1 MGYVSTRMKKEIN
14 IESIVTIHYFEY
26 MKNFVF
32 QGESHDFWELL
43 YVDKGEVSVRAE
55 NEWLTLHAGDII
67 FHRPNEFHAFES
79 IGEKA
84 PNLVAISFYCFSPA
98 MHLFQK
104 LHTTLTLE
112 ERTIISQIIAEA
124 RLAFSTPLHEPR
136 IEQVHISEEAPFG
149 AQQLITLYLELFLI
163 TIQRNRSSSGQLEHS
178 PEPPLMESP
187 ANITAKQNQFQQIST
202 YMEEQYLRPPDSSTD
217 LLPILDQPFCLTGTV
232 PQRKKLRCD
241 RIFQSDED

>member
-163 TIQRNRSSSGQLEHS
+163 TIQRNR
-178 PEPPLMESP
+178 
-187 ANITAKQNQFQQIST
+187 
-202 YMEEQYLRPPDSSTD
+202 YM
-217 LLPILDQPFCLTGTV
+217 
-232 PQRKKLRCD
+232 
-241 RIFQSDED
+241 

>member
-84 PNLVAISFYCFSPA
+84 PNLVAISFYCFSPRHA
-98 MHLFQK
+98 LVPETTHHSDFRRTYDHL
-104 LHTTLTLE
+104 
-112 ERTIISQIIAEA
+112 
-124 RLAFSTPLHEPR
+124 
-136 IEQVHISEEAPFG
+136 
-149 AQQLITLYLELFLI
+149 
-163 TIQRNRSSSGQLEHS
+163 
-178 PEPPLMESP
+178 
-187 ANITAKQNQFQQIST
+187 
-202 YMEEQYLRPPDSSTD
+202 TD
-217 LLPILDQPFCLTGTV
+217 HC
-232 PQRKKLRCD
+232 
-241 RIFQSDED
+241 

>member
-98 MHLFQK
+98 MH
-104 LHTTLTLE
+104 
-112 ERTIISQIIAEA
+112 
-124 RLAFSTPLHEPR
+124 
-136 IEQVHISEEAPFG
+136 
-149 AQQLITLYLELFLI
+149 
-163 TIQRNRSSSGQLEHS
+163 
-178 PEPPLMESP
+178 
-187 ANITAKQNQFQQIST
+187 
-202 YMEEQYLRPPDSSTD
+202 
-217 LLPILDQPFCLTGTV
+217 
-232 PQRKKLRCD
+232 
-241 RIFQSDED
+241 

>member
-79 IGEKA
+79 IGK
-84 PNLVAISFYCFSPA
+84 
-98 MHLFQK
+98 
-104 LHTTLTLE
+104 
-112 ERTIISQIIAEA
+112 
-124 RLAFSTPLHEPR
+124 
-136 IEQVHISEEAPFG
+136 
-149 AQQLITLYLELFLI
+149 
-163 TIQRNRSSSGQLEHS
+163 SSK
-178 PEPPLMESP
+178 PC
-187 ANITAKQNQFQQIST
+187 
-202 YMEEQYLRPPDSSTD
+202 RD
-217 LLPILDQPFCLTGTV
+217 LLLLLFTRHALVPETTHHSDFRRTYDHLTDH
-232 PQRKKLRCD
+232 C
-241 RIFQSDED
+241 

>member
-84 PNLVAISFYCFSPA
+84 PNLCLRSPS
-98 MHLFQK
+98 
-104 LHTTLTLE
+104 T
-112 ERTIISQIIAEA
+112 
-124 RLAFSTPLHEPR
+124 AFHPPCTCSRNYTPL
-136 IEQVHISEEAPFG
+136 
-149 AQQLITLYLELFLI
+149 
-163 TIQRNRSSSGQLEHS
+163 
-178 PEPPLMESP
+178 
-187 ANITAKQNQFQQIST
+187 
-202 YMEEQYLRPPDSSTD
+202 
-217 LLPILDQPFCLTGTV
+217 
-232 PQRKKLRCD
+232 
-241 RIFQSDED
+241 